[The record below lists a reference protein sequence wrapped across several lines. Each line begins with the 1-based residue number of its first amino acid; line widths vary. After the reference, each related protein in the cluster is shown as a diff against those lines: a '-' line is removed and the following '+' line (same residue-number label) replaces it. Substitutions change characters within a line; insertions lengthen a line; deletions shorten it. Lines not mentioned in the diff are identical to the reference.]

1 MEKARLKQK
10 KLPTLGQIST
20 SISHEVKNPLHSIY
34 TLDQVMEEY
43 EPKGDDL
50 KEDLNTIRSE
60 IEDLTDILME
70 DYILDG
76 RSFQDAKQD
85 YMRPIEKALVKEA
98 LKNSNQNITKAAEL
112 LGMKRQYLQQ
122 KIKNLN

>member
-1 MEKARLKQK
+1 
-10 KLPTLGQIST
+10 
-20 SISHEVKNPLHSIY
+20 
-34 TLDQVMEEY
+34 MEED

-50 KEDLNTIRSE
+50 KEDLNIIRSE
-60 IEDLTDILME
+60 IEDLTDNLME

-98 LKNSNQNITKAAEL
+98 LKNSNQNITRAAEL

-122 KIKNLN
+122 KIKKLNLN